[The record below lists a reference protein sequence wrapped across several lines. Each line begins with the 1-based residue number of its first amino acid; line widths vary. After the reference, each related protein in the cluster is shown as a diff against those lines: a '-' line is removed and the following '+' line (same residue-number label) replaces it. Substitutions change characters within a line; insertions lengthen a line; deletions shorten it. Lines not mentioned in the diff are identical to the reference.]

1 MSNLIIRGGNRLNGE
16 VRVQGAKN
24 SALPILAA
32 CVAIG
37 GINVIDNCP
46 RLTDVS
52 ATVKI
57 LSYLGCKVSR
67 DGNTVTVDSSCV
79 NRYDIPRELMHEM
92 RSSIV
97 FLGPLLS
104 RMGRAELYTPG
115 GCEIGLRPVDLHI
128 SAMRQMGSDIA
139 EEYGRIACTSE
150 GKLRPANISLSFPS
164 VGTTENIMIAAS
176 TAEGTTVITNA
187 AREPEISDLADFLN
201 KCGAD
206 IKGAGE
212 STVVINGVKKLHG
225 TYHKIIPDRIVTA
238 TYMIGA
244 AVTGGNVTLTDAG
257 PSHLT
262 AVSDIFEKAGC
273 KIRSDMNSINI
284 SAPEKLRSAGTVRTM
299 PYPGFPTD
307 IQAPVSV
314 MAAVSLGTTFIIES
328 IFENRFKH
336 IGELN
341 RMGANIKVDGRMAV
355 IEGVEGLRGTKVFSH
370 DLRGGTAMVLA
381 GLAAQGETVVAD
393 TEYIDRGCQD
403 IEKDLKTLGADICK
417 ENSMHHERQCDF

>member
-1 MSNLIIRGGNRLNGE
+1 MSNLIIKGGNRLRGE

-32 CVAIG
+32 CVASG

-46 RLTDVS
+46 QLTDVS
-52 ATVKI
+52 ATLKI
-57 LSYLGCKVSR
+57 LTYLGCKVSR
-67 DGNTVTVDSSCV
+67 DKNTITVDASCV

-104 RMGRAELYTPG
+104 RTGRAELYTPG

-128 SAMRQMGSDIA
+128 SAMQQMGSDIA
-139 EEYGRIACTSE
+139 EEFGRIVCGSE
-150 GKLRPANISLSFPS
+150 GRLHSANISLSFPS
-164 VGTTENIMIAAS
+164 VGTTENIIIAAS
-176 TAEGTTVITNA
+176 TAEGTTVINNA

-206 IKGAGE
+206 IRGAGE

-225 TYHKIIPDRIVTA
+225 TYHKIIPDRIVAA

-244 AVTGGNVTLTDAG
+244 AITGGNITLRETTPA
-257 PSHLT
+257 HLT
-262 AVSDIFEKAGC
+262 AVSDIFEKSGC
-273 KIRSDMNSINI
+273 RIRTEGDSINI
-284 SAPEKLRSAGTVRTM
+284 SAPKILKTAGTIRTM

-307 IQAPVSV
+307 MQAPVSV
-314 MAAVSLGTTFIIES
+314 MAAVSRGTTFIIES

-355 IEGVEGLRGTKVFSH
+355 VEGVEKLCGTKVFSH

-381 GLAAQGETVVAD
+381 GLAAYGETLVAE

-403 IEKDLKTLGADICK
+403 IEGDLRTLGADIHR
-417 ENSMHHERQCDF
+417 ENI